1 METAQATLA
10 ALGVGLSQQSR
21 LLKLDTPLG
30 ADVLL
35 PHRVVG
41 HDRLGRGYTYTL
53 DVLSLQSD
61 IELKQ
66 LIAKPVTL
74 WIQQADKRSYLPVH
88 GYVHQAGMLGH
99 DGQFTVYQ
107 LAFSS
112 WLHFLQFRQDAR
124 IWQDKTTEDILADV
138 FNQHTQARGHFRF
151 DLTQPAPSRS
161 YCTQYESDWNFAMR
175 LMEEEGWYSYH
186 EQKEDGS
193 DHTLVIT
200 DSVRQLKALTP
211 EEIRFHRAGS
221 NDEVDKITQWGGQ
234 RKLLSRQLSTVT
246 SDYKSPSN
254 SKATNTYTLDG
265 HGAVPNQLEVY
276 EYTGPYT
283 YLERDR
289 GDKLAKIKIE
299 AWESQAKRYFAWSS
313 VSRLAA
319 GVGRWFSLA
328 DHTDHDRDSAEDR
341 QFVVIGLHWYIEN
354 NLPLSTTVNHFPG
367 SLEQQIADAKNQTSA
382 SAKLTNEQS
391 GYCVNSIEVQR
402 RAVEYRS
409 PFEHRKPEMH
419 AQIATVVGP
428 AGEEIYT
435 DSLNRVK
442 ILFPWNRLNPG
453 DEKASCW
460 VRVSYPNAGQG
471 YGALN
476 VPRIKM
482 EVVVDFLGGDPDR
495 PLITGRVYNG
505 EQTPDWHTDGK
516 LSGYKSKEYKGS
528 GFTQLVMDD
537 NTNQNRVQLYSSNT
551 NAQLNLGYLVG
562 QQGNTR
568 QAFYGSGFALNSD
581 AYGAITT
588 NQGLYISTFGRPGAQ
603 GSQLDVREAH
613 QQLGAGQNLTKSLS
627 DTGVKAGAEALDGQD
642 ALTKFTEATQDKY
655 EGEGQQ
661 QANRFKEPVLLVAS
675 PAGIGLTTPK
685 STHIHSGE
693 NVTLSSGTDVN
704 LAVGKS
710 FVASVANKISLFV
723 QNAGI
728 KIFAAKGK
736 VEIQAQS
743 DALDI
748 IAEKVLRLIS
758 TTDNIEIWAKK
769 EITIG
774 AGGSAIKINES
785 GITDITSGQR
795 IIHQSDFSLTGPS
808 TLSQHMN
815 TLPKSKFDEEFI
827 ARHRGS
833 GKAMANRRFEITRED
848 GSILRGAT
856 DAEGKTGIQKSQLM
870 GNIHLKFLDGI
881 PK

>member
-1 METAQATLA
+1 MENPQRAFEAIRA
-10 ALGVGLSQQSR
+10 GVSQQNR

-35 PHRVVG
+35 PHRVVA

-61 IELKQ
+61 IELKE

-74 WIQQADKRSYLPVH
+74 WIQQVDKRSYLPVH
-88 GYVHQAGMLGH
+88 GYAHQAGMLGH

-112 WLHFLQFRQDAR
+112 WLHFLQYRQDAR
-124 IWQDKTTEDILADV
+124 TWQDKTTEDILSDV
-138 FNQHTQARGHFRF
+138 FDQHAEARGNYRF
-151 DLTQPAPSRS
+151 DLRRPGPSRS
-161 YCTQYESDWNFAMR
+161 YCTQYEDSWNFAAR

-186 EQKEDGS
+186 EQKPDGS
-193 DHTLVIT
+193 GHTLVIT
-200 DSVRQLKALTP
+200 DSVHQLKPLAP
-211 EEIRFHRAGS
+211 EEIRFHRAGG
-221 NDEVDKITQWGGQ
+221 NDEVDKITRWGGQ

-246 SDYKSPSN
+246 YDYKSPN
-254 SKATNTYTLDG
+254 NNKTTNTYILDG
-265 HGAVPNQLEVY
+265 HGAVPNQLEMY

-289 GDKLAKIKIE
+289 GDKLARIKVE

-319 GVGRWFSLA
+319 GVGCWFSLA
-328 DHTDHDRDSAEDR
+328 DHTDHDRDADQDR
-341 QFVVIGLHWYIEN
+341 QFIVIGLNWYIEN

-367 SLEQQIADAKNQTSA
+367 SLEQQIADARQQTAVSDKI
-382 SAKLTNEQS
+382 SNEPG

-402 RAVEYRS
+402 RTVEYRS
-409 PFEHRKPEMH
+409 PFEHHKPVMH
-419 AQIATVVGP
+419 TQIATVVGP
-428 AGEEIYT
+428 ENEEIYT

-442 ILFPWNRLNPG
+442 VLFPWNRLNPG

-460 VRVSYPNAGQG
+460 VRVSYPNAGRG

-476 VPRIKM
+476 VPRKGQ
-482 EVVVDFLGGDPDR
+482 EVVVTFLGSDPDR

-505 EQTPDWHTDGK
+505 VQTPDWHTDGK

-568 QAFYGSGFALNSD
+568 QAFYGSGFSLNSD
-581 AYGAITT
+581 AFGAITT
-588 NQGLYISTFGRPGAQ
+588 HQGLYISTFGRPGAQ

-613 QQLGAGQNLTKSLS
+613 QQLEAGQNLTKSLS
-627 DTGVKAGAEALDGQD
+627 DTSVKANAEALDGQES
-642 ALTKFTEATQDKY
+642 LKKFTDATQDNYK
-655 EGEGQQ
+655 GENQQ

-693 NVTLSSGTDVN
+693 NITLSSGTDTN

-710 FVASVANKISLFV
+710 LVASIKEKLSLFV
-723 QNAGI
+723 YNGGI
-728 KIFAAKGK
+728 KLFAAKGK
-736 VEIQAQS
+736 VEIQVQS
-743 DALDI
+743 DNLDI

-774 AGGSAIKINES
+774 AGGSAVKINAS
-785 GITDITSGQR
+785 GITDLTSGQR
-795 IIHQSDFSLTGPS
+795 IIHQSDFSLTGPQ
-808 TLSQHMN
+808 TLSHPMPNFQRGELK
-815 TLPKSKFDEEFI
+815 TKFKPS
-827 ARHRGS
+827 A
-833 GKAMANRRFEITRED
+833 
-848 GSILRGAT
+848 
-856 DAEGKTGIQKSQLM
+856 
-870 GNIHLKFLDGI
+870 
-881 PK
+881 

>member
-1 METAQATLA
+1 MENVQAL
-10 ALGVGLSQQSR
+10 LGVKQQGR

-35 PHRVVG
+35 PHRIVG

-53 DVLSLQSD
+53 DVLSLQND

-66 LIAKPVTL
+66 LIAQPVTL

-88 GYVHQAGMLGH
+88 GYVHQAAMLGH

-124 IWQDKTTEDILADV
+124 IWQDKTTDDIISDV
-138 FNQHTQARGHFRF
+138 FNQHTQARGRFRF
-151 DLTQPAPSRS
+151 DLTHAAPSRS
-161 YCTQYESDWNFAMR
+161 YCTQYESDWNFVMR
-175 LMEEEGWYSYH
+175 LMEDEGWYCYH

-193 DHTLVIT
+193 DHTLIVT
-200 DSVRQLKALTP
+200 DSVRQLKALAP

-221 NDEVDKITQWGGQ
+221 NDEINKITQWGGR
-234 RKLLSRQLSTVT
+234 RKILSRQLSTVT
-246 SDYKSPSN
+246 YDYKSPSN
-254 SKATNTYTLDG
+254 NKATNTYTLDG

-276 EYTGPYT
+276 EYTGNYT

-289 GDKLAKIKIE
+289 GDKLAKIKVE

-313 VSRLAA
+313 VPRLAA

-328 DHTDHDRDSAEDR
+328 DHTDHDRDSDEDR
-341 QFVVIGLHWYIEN
+341 QFIVIGLHWYIEN

-367 SLEQQIADAKNQTSA
+367 SLERQLADAKQQTAA
-382 SAKLTNEQS
+382 SDKITNEQS

-402 RAVEYRS
+402 RTVEYRS
-409 PFEHRKPEMH
+409 PLEHRKPEMH

-428 AGEEIYT
+428 ESEEIYT

-442 ILFPWNRLNPG
+442 VRFPWNRLNQG

-476 VPRIKM
+476 VPRIRQ
-482 EVVVDFLGGDPDR
+482 EVVITFLGGDPDR
-495 PLITGRVYNG
+495 PLVTGRVYNS

-562 QQGNTR
+562 QQGNKR

-613 QQLGAGQNLTKSLS
+613 QQLDAGQNLTKSLS
-627 DTGVKAGAEALDGQD
+627 DTSSKANAEALDGQES
-642 ALTKFTEATQDKY
+642 LKKFTDATQDKY

-693 NVTLSSGTDVN
+693 NVTLSSGTDTN

-710 FVASVANKISLFV
+710 LVASIKEKLSLFAY
-723 QNAGI
+723 NGGI
-728 KIFAAKGK
+728 KLFAAKGK
-736 VEIQAQS
+736 VEIQSQS
-743 DALDI
+743 DNLDI

-785 GITDITSGQR
+785 GITDLTSGQR
-795 IIHQSDFSLTGPS
+795 IIHQGDFNLTGPK
-808 TLSQHMN
+808 TLPFAMP
-815 TLPKSKFDEEFI
+815 TLPKGICLECLMK
-827 ARHRGS
+827 R
-833 GKAMANRRFEITRED
+833 AMGRSAFVNKGT
-848 GSILRGAT
+848 
-856 DAEGKTGIQKSQLM
+856 Q
-870 GNIHLKFLDGI
+870 
-881 PK
+881 

>member
-1 METAQATLA
+1 MENAQATLA
-10 ALGVGLSQQSR
+10 AIRAGVSQQSR

-35 PHRVVG
+35 PHRVVA
-41 HDRLGRGYTYTL
+41 HERLGRGYTYTL
-53 DVLSLQSD
+53 DVLSLQD
-61 IELKQ
+61 NIELKQ
-66 LIAKPVTL
+66 LIAQPVTL

-124 IWQDKTTEDILADV
+124 IWQDKTTEDIISDV

-161 YCTQYESDWNFAMR
+161 YCTQYESDWNFVMR

-200 DSVRQLKALTP
+200 DSVRQLKPLAP
-211 EEIRFHRAGS
+211 QDIRFHRAGS

-234 RKLLSRQLSTVT
+234 RKLLSKQLSTIT
-246 SDYKSPSN
+246 YDYKSPSN
-254 SKATNTYTLDG
+254 NKATNTYTLDG
-265 HGAVPNQLEVY
+265 HGNVPNQLEIY

-328 DHTDHDRDSAEDR
+328 DHTDHDRDSEEDR
-341 QFVVIGLHWYIEN
+341 QFFVIGLHWYIEN
-354 NLPLSTTVNHFPG
+354 NLPLSTTVNHFPD
-367 SLEQQIADAKNQTSA
+367 SLEHQIADAKNQTAA
-382 SAKLTNEQS
+382 SATPTNEQS

-419 AQIATVVGP
+419 TQIATVVGP

-435 DSLNRVK
+435 DTLNRVK

-471 YGALN
+471 YGGLN

-482 EVVVDFLGGDPDR
+482 EVIVTFLGGDLDR
-495 PLITGRVYNG
+495 PIITGRVYNS

-528 GFTQLVMDD
+528 GFTQFVMDD

-588 NQGLYISTFGRPGAQ
+588 SKGLYISTFGRPGAQ

-613 QQLGAGQNLTKSLS
+613 EQLEAGQNLTKSLS
-627 DTGVKAGAEALDGQD
+627 DTSSKANAEALDGQES
-642 ALTKFTEATQDKY
+642 LKKFTEASQDKY
-655 EGEGQQ
+655 EGEGQG
-661 QANRFKEPVLLVAS
+661 QANRFKEPILLAAS

-693 NVTLSSGTDVN
+693 NVTLSSGTDTN

-710 FVASVANKISLFV
+710 LVASIKEKLSLFV
-723 QNAGI
+723 YNAGI

-758 TTDNIEIWAKK
+758 TTDNIEIWAKN

-774 AGGSAIKINES
+774 AGGSAIKINAS
-785 GITDITSGQR
+785 GITDLTNGQR
-795 IIHQSDFSLTGPS
+795 IIHQGDFNLTGPK
-808 TLSQHMN
+808 TVPFAMP
-815 TLPKSKFDEEFI
+815 TLPKGICLECLMK
-827 ARHRGS
+827 R
-833 GKAMANRRFEITRED
+833 AMGRSAFVNKGT
-848 GSILRGAT
+848 
-856 DAEGKTGIQKSQLM
+856 Q
-870 GNIHLKFLDGI
+870 
-881 PK
+881 

>member
-1 METAQATLA
+1 MENAQAL
-10 ALGVGLSQQSR
+10 LGVRQQGR

-30 ADVLL
+30 ADILL
-35 PHRVVG
+35 PHRVVA

-66 LIAKPVTL
+66 LIAQPVTL
-74 WIQQADKRSYLPVH
+74 WVQQADKRSYLPVH

-112 WLHFLQFRQDAR
+112 WLHFLQYRQDAR
-124 IWQDKTTEDILADV
+124 IWQDKTAEDIISDV
-138 FNQHTQARGHFRF
+138 FGQHTQARGNFRF

-161 YCTQYESDWNFAMR
+161 YCTQYESDWNFVMR

-193 DHTLVIT
+193 AHTLVIT
-200 DSVRQLKALTP
+200 DSVRQLKPLAP
-211 EEIRFHRAGS
+211 QEIRFHRAGS
-221 NDEVDKITQWGGQ
+221 NDEIDKITRWGGQ

-246 SDYKSPSN
+246 YDYKSPSN
-254 SKATNTYTLDG
+254 NKATNTYTLDG

-276 EYTGPYT
+276 EYTGNYT

-289 GDKLAKIKIE
+289 GDKLAKIKVE

-328 DHTDHDRDSAEDR
+328 DHTDHDRDSDEDR
-341 QFVVIGLHWYIEN
+341 QFIVIGLHWYIEN

-367 SLEQQIADAKNQTSA
+367 SLEQQLAEAKQQTAA
-382 SAKLTNEQS
+382 SDKITNEQS
-391 GYCVNSIEVQR
+391 GYSVNSIEVQR

-409 PFEHRKPEMH
+409 PLEHRKPEMH

-428 AGEEIYT
+428 ESEEIYT

-442 ILFPWNRLNPG
+442 VRFPWNRLNQG

-476 VPRIKM
+476 VPRIKQ
-482 EVVVDFLGGDPDR
+482 EVVITFLGGDPDR
-495 PLITGRVYNG
+495 PLVTGRVYNS

-537 NTNQNRVQLYSSNT
+537 NTSQNRVQLYSSNT

-588 NQGLYISTFGRPGAQ
+588 NKGLYISTFGRPGAQ
-603 GSQLDVREAH
+603 GSQLDVREAYE
-613 QQLGAGQNLTKSLS
+613 QLGAGQNLTKSLS
-627 DTGVKAGAEALDGQD
+627 DTSSKANAEALDGQD
-642 ALTKFTEATQDKY
+642 SLKKFTDATQDKY

-661 QANRFKEPVLLVAS
+661 QANRFKEPVLLAAS

-704 LAVGKS
+704 LAVGKNL
-710 FVASVANKISLFV
+710 VASVANKISLFV

-728 KIFAAKGK
+728 KMFAAKGK

-743 DALDI
+743 DDLDI

-815 TLPKSKFDEEFI
+815 TLPKSKFDEEFV

-848 GSILRGAT
+848 GSVLRGAT

>member
-1 METAQATLA
+1 MVTL
-10 ALGVGLSQQSR
+10 LGAIGGVSQQSR

-30 ADVLL
+30 TDVLL
-35 PHRVVG
+35 PHRVVA

-66 LIAKPVTL
+66 LIAQPVTL

-112 WLHFLQFRQDAR
+112 WLHFLQYRQDAR
-124 IWQDKTTEDILADV
+124 IWQDKTADDIISDV
-138 FNQHTQARGHFRF
+138 FDQHTQARGNFRF

-161 YCTQYESDWNFAMR
+161 YCTQYESDWNFVMR

-186 EQKEDGS
+186 EQKQDGS
-193 DHTLVIT
+193 GHTLVIT
-200 DSVRQLKALTP
+200 DSVRLLKPLAP

-221 NDEVDKITQWGGQ
+221 NDEVDKITRWGGQ

-246 SDYKSPSN
+246 YDYKSPGN
-254 SKATNTYTLDG
+254 NKATSTYTLDG
-265 HGAVPNQLEVY
+265 HGAVPNQLEIY
-276 EYTGPYT
+276 EYTGNYT

-289 GDKLAKIKIE
+289 GDKLAKIKVE

-313 VSRLAA
+313 VPRLAA

-328 DHTDHDRDSAEDR
+328 DHTDHDRDSDQDR
-341 QFVVIGLHWYIEN
+341 QFIVIGLHWYIEN

-367 SLEQQIADAKNQTSA
+367 SLEQQIADAKQQTATSD
-382 SAKLTNEQS
+382 KITNEQS
-391 GYCVNSIEVQR
+391 GYCANSIEVQR
-402 RAVEYRS
+402 RTVEYRS
-409 PFEHRKPEMH
+409 PFEHHKPEMH

-428 AGEEIYT
+428 KSEEIYT

-442 ILFPWNRLNPG
+442 VLFPWNRLNPG

-476 VPRIKM
+476 VPRKGQ
-482 EVVVDFLGGDPDR
+482 EVVITFLGGDADR

-505 EQTPDWHTDGK
+505 AQTPNWHTDGK

-568 QAFYGSGFALNSD
+568 QAFYGSGFSLNSD

-588 NQGLYISTFGRPGAQ
+588 HQGLYISTFGRPGAQ

-613 QQLGAGQNLTKSLS
+613 QQLEAGQNLTKSLS
-627 DTGVKAGAEALDGQD
+627 DTSVKANAEALDGQKS
-642 ALTKFTEATQDKY
+642 LQEFTEATQDKY
-655 EGEGQQ
+655 EGENQQ
-661 QANRFKEPVLLVAS
+661 QANRFKEPILLVAS

-685 STHIHSGE
+685 SAHIHSGE
-693 NVTLSSGTDVN
+693 NVTLSSGTDTN

-710 FVASVANKISLFV
+710 LVASIKEKLSLFV
-723 QNAGI
+723 YNGGI
-728 KIFAAKGK
+728 KLFAAKGK
-736 VEIQAQS
+736 VEIQSQS
-743 DALDI
+743 DNLDI

-758 TTDNIEIWAKK
+758 TTDNIEIWADK

-774 AGGSAIKINES
+774 AGGSAIKINKA
-785 GITDITSGQR
+785 GITDLTSGQR
-795 IIHQSDFSLTGPS
+795 IIHQGDFNLTGPQ
-808 TLSQHMN
+808 TLNPTMPV
-815 TLPKSKFDEEFI
+815 LPKTVCIPCLLKALKS
-827 ARHRGS
+827 GS
-833 GKAMANRRFEITRED
+833 GLAVI
-848 GSILRGAT
+848 
-856 DAEGKTGIQKSQLM
+856 
-870 GNIHLKFLDGI
+870 
-881 PK
+881 